1 MTFRLFLSKKAAG
14 FLERISNDDK
24 RRIVEK
30 LKLLEGNPYILP
42 YKKIRGR
49 EGTYRIR
56 VGDFRDIF
64 SVHETDILILRL
76 ADGKGFTSSN
86 TVKIHTVKAF
96 RTHKPALPSQTDATC
111 CIPPAYPISGYTY
124 RGNTQTPH

>member
-1 MTFRLFLSKKAAG
+1 MTFKLFLSKKAAG
-14 FLERISNDDK
+14 YLERISNDDK

-56 VGDFRDIF
+56 VGDFRIRF
-64 SVHETDILILRL
+64 SVNETDILILKVGRRE
-76 ADGKGFTSSN
+76 GIYK
-86 TVKIHTVKAF
+86 
-96 RTHKPALPSQTDATC
+96 Q
-111 CIPPAYPISGYTY
+111 
-124 RGNTQTPH
+124 

>member
-14 FLERISNDDK
+14 FLESISNDDK
-24 RRIVEK
+24 HRIVAK

-56 VGDFRDIF
+56 VGDLRVIF
-64 SVHETDILILRL
+64 SVHETKILIL
-76 ADGKGFTSSN
+76 
-86 TVKIHTVKAF
+86 KIGRREGIYK
-96 RTHKPALPSQTDATC
+96 Q
-111 CIPPAYPISGYTY
+111 
-124 RGNTQTPH
+124 

>member
-1 MTFRLFLSKKAAG
+1 MTFKLFLSKKAAG

-49 EGTYRIR
+49 KGTYRIR
-56 VGDFRDIF
+56 VGDLRVIF
-64 SVHETDILILRL
+64 SVHETEILILKIGRR
-76 ADGKGFTSSN
+76 KGIY
-86 TVKIHTVKAF
+86 K
-96 RTHKPALPSQTDATC
+96 Q
-111 CIPPAYPISGYTY
+111 
-124 RGNTQTPH
+124 

>member
-1 MTFRLFLSKKAAG
+1 MTFKLFLSKKAAV

-56 VGDFRDIF
+56 VGNLRVIF
-64 SVHETDILILRL
+64 SVHETNILIL
-76 ADGKGFTSSN
+76 
-86 TVKIHTVKAF
+86 KIGRREGIYK
-96 RTHKPALPSQTDATC
+96 Q
-111 CIPPAYPISGYTY
+111 
-124 RGNTQTPH
+124 

>member
-1 MTFRLFLSKKAAG
+1 MTFKLFLSKKAAV

-56 VGDFRDIF
+56 VGDLRVIF
-64 SVHETDILILRL
+64 SVHETNILIL
-76 ADGKGFTSSN
+76 
-86 TVKIHTVKAF
+86 KIGRREGIYK
-96 RTHKPALPSQTDATC
+96 Q
-111 CIPPAYPISGYTY
+111 
-124 RGNTQTPH
+124 

>member
-1 MTFRLFLSKKAAG
+1 MTFKLFLSKKAAG

-30 LKLLEGNPYILP
+30 LKLLEGNPFILP

-56 VGDFRDIF
+56 VGDFRIIF
-64 SVHETDILILRL
+64 SVNETDILIFKVGRRE
-76 ADGKGFTSSN
+76 GIYK
-86 TVKIHTVKAF
+86 
-96 RTHKPALPSQTDATC
+96 Q
-111 CIPPAYPISGYTY
+111 
-124 RGNTQTPH
+124 

>member
-1 MTFRLFLSKKAAG
+1 MTFKLFLSKKAAS

-30 LKLLEGNPYILP
+30 LKLLEGNPHILP

-56 VGDFRDIF
+56 VGDLRVIF
-64 SVHETDILILRL
+64 SVHENEILILKIGRR
-76 ADGKGFTSSN
+76 KGIY
-86 TVKIHTVKAF
+86 K
-96 RTHKPALPSQTDATC
+96 Q
-111 CIPPAYPISGYTY
+111 
-124 RGNTQTPH
+124 